1 MNEITKE
8 WVFKAEEDFDSA
20 NLLMYAGESPIP
32 DYVCFHCQQ
41 CAEKYLKAYLQ
52 EHEVEFERRHDLSP
66 LLELCVAL
74 DKEFETLYDDIR
86 ELDRYAILVR
96 YPGIIIKADTAE
108 EALRMAERVR
118 AFVRG
123 KLGIR

>member
-1 MNEITKE
+1 M
-8 WVFKAEEDFDSA
+8 
-20 NLLMYAGESPIP
+20 
-32 DYVCFHCQQ
+32 
-41 CAEKYLKAYLQ
+41 
-52 EHEVEFERRHDLSP
+52 
-66 LLELCVAL
+66 AL